1 MNHLLVTISH
11 IDNFHIL
18 KKNVSKHFGMSQF
31 YLYEICMNNGIDR
44 EETDTEGI
52 NQTDDVI
59 QKQQNKTR

>member
-1 MNHLLVTISH
+1 MT
-11 IDNFHIL
+11 
-18 KKNVSKHFGMSQF
+18 QF
-31 YLYEICMNNGIDR
+31 YLYEICMNNCIDR